1 MSSHDRIESVQPGRL
16 VFAVMPLLAQ
26 SGRDGFR
33 AVMGYRAIGGGREM
47 LNDWRIRTDNLDG
60 WEA

>member
-1 MSSHDRIESVQPGRL
+1 MSSHDRIESVQPGRPE
-16 VFAVMPLLAQ
+16 FAGMPFLAQ
-26 SGRDGFR
+26 IGRDGFR

-47 LNDWRIRTDNLDG
+47 RKDWRIRTDNLDG